1 MNWHT
6 PSLTTSFQFRPACNS
21 RPWNEAIGMQLE
33 EEEGRLL
40 KYIPVH
46 FSPDQRD
53 FFFLSR
59 PLGSAR
65 YLDHV
70 LYSFYQNYLVHWFI
84 PFSLSLSLSLS
95 LSFIRVWWHALWSTS
110 KSPRVNFNAVS
121 AVTWSTENRRWTDQ
135 IYYFRGKSGTGG
147 CFKAGS
153 ESRLWLFA
161 RRLFLPLY
169 ETVIRLF
176 SRVRLKFETYL
187 CMYIYINLKLFEIH
201 RWLDGYY
208 YYLYNAWIGFKMG
221 RHENVGTNWRS
232 SLK

>member
-65 YLDHV
+65 YLDRV

-84 PFSLSLSLSLS
+84 PFSLSLSVSFSLFYS
-95 LSFIRVWWHALWSTS
+95 RVVARFVINVEITAREFQRGIGCHLVDRESTM
-110 KSPRVNFNAVS
+110 
-121 AVTWSTENRRWTDQ
+121 NR
-135 IYYFRGKSGTGG
+135 SN
-147 CFKAGS
+147 
-153 ESRLWLFA
+153 L
-161 RRLFLPLY
+161 
-169 ETVIRLF
+169 LF
-176 SRVRLKFETYL
+176 SREKR
-187 CMYIYINLKLFEIH
+187 N
-201 RWLDGYY
+201 RWMFQSG
-208 YYLYNAWIGFKMG
+208 I
-221 RHENVGTNWRS
+221 RE
-232 SLK
+232 

>member
-1 MNWHT
+1 MRTVNWHAASNHEF
-6 PSLTTSFQFRPACNS
+6 PIPGMQFEAMKRGD
-21 RPWNEAIGMQLE
+21 RRAIG
-33 EEEGRLL
+33 EGGGCWNIYLHLSIFLPTRG
-40 KYIPVH
+40 I
-46 FSPDQRD
+46 
-53 FFFLSR
+53 FFLSR

-65 YLDHV
+65 YLG

-84 PFSLSLSLSLS
+84 PFLSLSLL
-95 LSFIRVWWHALWSTS
+95 LTGVWWHALWSTS

-153 ESRLWLFA
+153 GSRLWLFA

-187 CMYIYINLKLFEIH
+187 CQRIY
-201 RWLDGYY
+201 
-208 YYLYNAWIGFKMG
+208 
-221 RHENVGTNWRS
+221 V
-232 SLK
+232 